1 EEDFLSL
8 PVPGGWWDLIFREVA
23 VYFTKGE
30 WILLDSSQR
39 ALYRDVMLENY
50 EMVVSLGKAAFPVP
64 KPDMI
69 SQLEQGEEPWGPDQK
84 GTEER
89 EILRNIWAGKDL
101 LRSSS
106 PTSCLRQDHPYPNHP
121 IQTMTLN
128 ST

>member
-69 SQLEQGEEPWGPDQK
+69 SQLEQGEDSHVLSKWK
-84 GTEER
+84 VMSR
-89 EILRNIWAGKDL
+89 EKLVRV
-101 LRSSS
+101 R
-106 PTSCLRQDHPYPNHP
+106 TSQRLC
-121 IQTMTLN
+121 
-128 ST
+128 SK